1 MPTEEDKNLITST
14 LSTINNINATESI
27 VNVIHAMVHNSKD
40 ETIEDF
46 YLKLEGLLQIF
57 WGKNTPDQFDMKDV
71 NWLNVCLETIPPEC
85 LLPLFKNSM
94 TLRLPEAEPQI

>member
-14 LSTINNINATESI
+14 LSTITSINTNEAIS
-27 VNVIHAMVHNSKD
+27 NVIHAMVHNSKG

-46 YLKLEGLLQIF
+46 YIKLEGLLQIF
-57 WGKNTPDQFDMKDV
+57 WGKETPEKFDMKDV

-85 LLPLFKNSM
+85 LLPLFENSM
-94 TLRLPEAEPQI
+94 HLRIPEDE